1 MVYLRGA
8 LRHALSRS
16 AQMKSKGGSK
26 MEPRFYKLP
35 VCVGDV
41 SLHVAKGH
49 FATRNSHTN
58 YFIDVTNQQSCLKDA
73 EAVAQQLAQRNL
85 TNDTLIDT
93 ILCMDGTRVIGT
105 CLAQQLTRSGYRS
118 INAGREICILRE
130 NVTKDGSMIFRDNAK
145 FMLEGKNVLLLL
157 ASVTTGGTAQKGI
170 SCVQHYQGKVVGIA
184 AIYSH
189 VKEIGGIRVVSLFD
203 TGDLPGY
210 ASYAP
215 EECPLCRQKQ
225 ELDAVVDKFGYSAL

>member
-1 MVYLRGA
+1 
-8 LRHALSRS
+8 
-16 AQMKSKGGSK
+16 
-26 MEPRFYKLP
+26 MEPRFFKLP
-35 VCVGDV
+35 TSVGDV
-41 SLHVAKGH
+41 SLRVAKGH

-58 YFIDVTNQQSCLKDA
+58 YFIDVTNQQSSLREA

-85 TNDTLIDT
+85 THDGLIDT

-105 CLAQQLTRSGYRS
+105 CLARQLTRSGYRS
-118 INAGREICILRE
+118 INAGREIFLLRE
-130 NVTKDGSMIFRDNAK
+130 NVGANGQLIFRDNAK

-157 ASVTTGGTAQKGI
+157 ASVTTGGTAKRGI
-170 SCVQHYQGKVVGIA
+170 DCVAYYHGNVVGIA

-189 VKEIGGIRVVSLFD
+189 VKEVGGIPVVSLFD

-215 EECPLCRQKQ
+215 EECPLCKEHQ